1 MKAIAVAKMLGISRE
16 HLSRVENGR
25 RGMSEELKEK
35 AQKLFGQEK
44 EENDSNGEVF
54 Y

>member
-16 HLSRVENGR
+16 HLSRIENGR

-44 EENDSNGEVF
+44 KNDSNGEVF